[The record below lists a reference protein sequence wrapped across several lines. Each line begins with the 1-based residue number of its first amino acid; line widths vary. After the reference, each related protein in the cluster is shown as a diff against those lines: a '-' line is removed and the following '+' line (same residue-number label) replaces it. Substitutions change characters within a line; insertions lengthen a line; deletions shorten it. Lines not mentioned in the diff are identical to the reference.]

1 VSAQQVKSWH
11 RETIGK
17 KAADALRKNDF
28 DAIYVTT
35 EEEAADIIMKHVS
48 PGSSV
53 GFGGSMTIAEMGIQD
68 KIRAVGAK
76 IVDHQQA
83 QSDDERIAIA
93 REEMLSDLYLCSSNA
108 VTLDGALV
116 NVDAMGNRTN
126 AMTFGPKKVIVVV
139 SADKV
144 CRDESAAFERIK
156 TYASPMTNKRLDE
169 LGVGILNPC
178 AKTGVCMDCQI
189 KTRLCRVYSVLRR
202 KPMATDITVII
213 VGGSCGF

>member
-1 VSAQQVKSWH
+1 MSAQQVKSWH
-11 RETIGK
+11 QETIGK
-17 KAADALRKNDF
+17 KAVDALRKNDF
-28 DAIYVTT
+28 DAIYVST

-53 GFGGSMTIAEMGIQD
+53 GFGGSMTIAEMGIKD
-68 KIRAVGAK
+68 KVRAAGAK

-156 TYASPMTNKRLDE
+156 TYASPMTNRLVE
-169 LGVGILNPC
+169 LGAGISNPC
-178 AKTGVCMDCQI
+178 TKTGACMDCQI
-189 KTRLCRVYSVLRR
+189 KTRWCRVYSVLRR